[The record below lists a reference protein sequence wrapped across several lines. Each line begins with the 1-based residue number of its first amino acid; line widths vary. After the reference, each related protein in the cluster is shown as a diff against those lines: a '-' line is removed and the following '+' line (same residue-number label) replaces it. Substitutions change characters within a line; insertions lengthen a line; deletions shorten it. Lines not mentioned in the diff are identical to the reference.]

1 MIFVC
6 FLVIFVIIIIKI
18 TIIIIIAAVIIIIG
32 IFKIS
37 LCLLK
42 CQSAVPEGSGLPGNF
57 YRGCLKIAIIPHI
70 LPTPLAGGQR
80 KIICGANEFS
90 WPPARGV
97 GI

>member
-1 MIFVC
+1 MQQLSDAMRILTEISKDRGLAHTTEVGDL
-6 FLVIFVIIIIKI
+6 FLN
-18 TIIIIIAAVIIIIG
+18 
-32 IFKIS
+32 
-37 LCLLK
+37 
-42 CQSAVPEGSGLPGNF
+42 PRN
-57 YRGCLKIAIIPHI
+57 YIPD